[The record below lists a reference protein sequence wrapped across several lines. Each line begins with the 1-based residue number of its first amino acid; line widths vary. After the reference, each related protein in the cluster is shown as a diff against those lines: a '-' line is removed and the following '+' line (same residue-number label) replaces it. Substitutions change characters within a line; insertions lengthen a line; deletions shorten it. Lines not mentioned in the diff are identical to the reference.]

1 MAGEQ
6 RGLLYAFAFSAPPGS
21 VKIIC
26 ILSADFD
33 TLPAVNEFHTTMRIT
48 RFSDIGLRV
57 LIYLAGT
64 GQRQGLATVGEISRQ
79 FDIPINHLV
88 KVVARMAHA
97 GWIQAVRGRNGGLSL
112 ASDAKTLRIGAVLR
126 ELEGDAELV
135 DCAGM
140 DCALSNDCML
150 RGALAAGLRAFY
162 QAMDRYTLADLV
174 KGSVGEQIIVMHRR
188 FAQEALQT

>member
-1 MAGEQ
+1 
-6 RGLLYAFAFSAPPGS
+6 
-21 VKIIC
+21 
-26 ILSADFD
+26 
-33 TLPAVNEFHTTMRIT
+33 MRIT

-64 GQRQGLATVGEISRQ
+64 GERHNLATVSEISRQ
-79 FDIPINHLV
+79 FDIPLNHLV
-88 KVVARMAHA
+88 KVVALMARV
-97 GWIQAVRGRNGGLSL
+97 GWIQSVRGRNGGLSL
-112 ASDAKTLRIGAVLR
+112 AADPKTLRIGAVLR

-140 DCALSNDCML
+140 DCALSADCML
-150 RGALAAGLRAFY
+150 RGALASGLRAFY

-188 FAQEALQT
+188 FTEEALQS